1 MQSPK
6 EVSRMNV
13 SKAEL
18 SPVLDRERL
27 VARLAALVR
36 AESENPPGNEAEA
49 GRVARAFCEELG
61 LDIEVHEAE
70 PGRPNVIARWP
81 GGAGPTLGFCSHIDV
96 VPAGDRA
103 LWEVDAYGAEVI
115 DGHMFGRGSSDAKG
129 PIAAAL
135 EAVAMLQA
143 CGFEP
148 RGTLEL
154 ELVSDEESGG
164 FEGAGWLVEQGIIRP
179 DIAIVGEPTSLRV
192 VRAQRGIAWSRITTR
207 GIAAHGSAPERGVNA
222 VMHMAEVVREL
233 LSTLPDIEHPIVGG
247 PTLNVGT
254 IHGGDKLNMIPAS
267 CVIEI
272 DRRTIPG
279 ETEADVVAQFEEAI
293 ERARKIY
300 PDIDAQVEVVDS
312 GAPFEVGVDAPV
324 VKAMVQSMTE
334 VSGDAP
340 EIIGFRGA
348 SDARFLVEAGADAIV
363 FGPGDIKLAHTARES
378 IDLDELER
386 GAFAYALAFARL
398 LGGA

>member
-1 MQSPK
+1 
-6 EVSRMNV
+6 MNV
-13 SKAEL
+13 SKEQL
-18 SPVLDRERL
+18 SAALDRDRL

-49 GRVARAFCEELG
+49 GAVARAFCEELG

-70 PGRPNVIARWP
+70 AGRPNVIARWT

-96 VPAGDRA
+96 VPAGDHS
-103 LWEVDAYGAEVI
+103 LWEVDPYGAEI
-115 DGHMFGRGSSDAKG
+115 RDGRMFGRGSSDAKG
-129 PIAAAL
+129 PVAAAL
-135 EAVAMLQA
+135 EAVAILQA
-143 CGFEP
+143 SGFEP

-154 ELVSDEESGG
+154 ELVADEESGG
-164 FEGAGWLVEQGIIRP
+164 FEGAGWLVERRHIRP
-179 DIAIVGEPTSLRV
+179 DVAIVGEPTSLRV

-207 GIAAHGSAPERGVNA
+207 GVAAHGSAPERGVNA
-222 VMHMAEVVREL
+222 VMHMAEIVREL
-233 LSTLPDIEHPIVGG
+233 LTTVPDVEHPIVGG

-254 IHGGDKLNMIPAS
+254 IHGGDKLNMIPAA

-279 ETEADVVAQFEEAI
+279 ETDAEVVAQFEEAI

-300 PDIDAQVEVVDS
+300 PDIDATVEVVDS
-312 GAPFEVGVDAPV
+312 GMPFEVPADAPV
-324 VKAMVQSMTE
+324 VRAMVDAMTE
-334 VSGDAP
+334 LTGSQP

-348 SDARFLVEAGADAIV
+348 SDARFLVETGADAIV

-378 IDLDELER
+378 IDLDQLEL
-386 GAFAYALAFARL
+386 GALAYGLAFARL
-398 LGGA
+398 LGSE